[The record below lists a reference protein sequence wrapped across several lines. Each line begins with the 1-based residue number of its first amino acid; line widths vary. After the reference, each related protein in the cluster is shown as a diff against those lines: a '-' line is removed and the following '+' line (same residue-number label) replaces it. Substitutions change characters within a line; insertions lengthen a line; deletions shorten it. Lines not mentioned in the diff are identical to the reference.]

1 MPRLRSGAARCY
13 CGLCM
18 SSISMLKRCLLTSPP
33 SNRVVGLFDLLM
45 RSLLLPVFM
54 PTPRDV
60 TQINIVIIP
69 IAISFSFSLRH
80 MTLESPYQCIAQGHM
95 ASSLQALYK
104 ARPSKIVAARDL
116 YRIYATSPL
125 ESSRASQSAR
135 RAIIYSVTIMLVRI
149 LMIPSEQVTEHLLGK
164 TDIYQV
170 VAMSLSTVF
179 ALAIIASLFQLMD
192 YNRWGQRHYLLSRIL
207 MIQAF
212 VLIVP
217 LNLNLDSMRFVRF
230 CMQILLST
238 GLSAVATVYAVE
250 ILPYRC
256 RGMDAQ
262 FKCCSLLK
270 GFNPGNKKTTHH

>member
-256 RGMDAQ
+256 QGMDAQ
-262 FKCCSLLK
+262 FKCCSL
-270 GFNPGNKKTTHH
+270 